1 VTRRARSGRAQS
13 LVEFA
18 LVAPLFFGVV
28 LLTLESGRLMI
39 VWSLLAEASRE
50 ATRTAV
56 LPGTTTTSPV
66 VSSALQL
73 TAWFGTTSADVSVLK
88 NGAPVSGAFSKQRG
102 DTVSVRIVYHY
113 TAVIARP
120 LGQLWP
126 GKPPAI
132 DIPVQTQMRAE
143 G

>member
-1 VTRRARSGRAQS
+1 VTRAQRGRAQS

-18 LVAPLFFGVV
+18 LVVPLFLGVV
-28 LLTLESGRLMI
+28 LLTIEAGRLMI
-39 VWSLLAEASRE
+39 VWSLLSEASRE

-56 LPGTTTTSPV
+56 LPGTTTTAPV

-73 TAWFGTTSADVSVLK
+73 TAWFGTTSSDVSVLK
-88 NGAPVSGAFSKQRG
+88 NGVSVSGAFAKNRG

-113 TAVIARP
+113 TATIVRP
-120 LGQLWP
+120 LGAFWP
-126 GKPPAI
+126 GRPPTI